1 MSGELPSSIVAG
13 ITFVGRGGGAVKA
26 LRGFKKS
33 HHTVPDAANA
43 ITNAFLG
50 KICEPEL
57 SAEAEQLFQAVRTGL
72 AYKRKDVSLTVTS
85 PQAALVTK
93 DFSVDLLYTLE
104 EADPAHYT
112 TTTTLHGLRNIELTR
127 TTEFATIFAGKFSEI
142 SFALKKGVRVE
153 AVIDAIENLE
163 SSSSGGA
170 SETAAGLVVNY
181 PSDYRDCTITVE
193 GVDAQVRCTGAALEI
208 VFRRAGSPADLCD
221 AFLAIREAFQI
232 SKVLA
237 GLIR

>member
-163 SSSSGGA
+163 PSSSDTVS
-170 SETAAGLVVNY
+170 GLVVNY

-208 VFRRAGSPADLCD
+208 VFPRAGSPADLCD